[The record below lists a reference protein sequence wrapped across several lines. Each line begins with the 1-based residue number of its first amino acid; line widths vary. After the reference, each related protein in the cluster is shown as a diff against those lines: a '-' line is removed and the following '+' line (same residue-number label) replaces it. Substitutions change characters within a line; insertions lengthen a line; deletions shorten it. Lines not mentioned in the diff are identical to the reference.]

1 MWSMSSCGASRI
13 FLGGGDAGGIGR
25 PWEGFGETE
34 RGFLYGKYY
43 LNGPLRKS
51 GSRGENMSRSRHFI

>member
-1 MWSMSSCGASRI
+1 MSRI